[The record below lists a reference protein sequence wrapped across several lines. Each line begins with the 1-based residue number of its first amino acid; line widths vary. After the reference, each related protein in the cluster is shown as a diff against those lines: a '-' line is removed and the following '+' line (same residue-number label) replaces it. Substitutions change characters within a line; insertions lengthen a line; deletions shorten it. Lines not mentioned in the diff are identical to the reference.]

1 MEYFIYVNG
10 QNQGPYSAQRLMEM
24 GISPDTMVWSREV
37 NQWVK
42 ASIVPELRQMFEARM
57 QSAEQQAT
65 GQPQYESAGQQGYQ
79 TYESGGGAGFVEFF
93 TDDYQS
99 EDDVPMVKRPL
110 NKLMNLIDSGR
121 FFREPMRWLYV
132 LMGVMTSI
140 GCLFAIVGLITS
152 GAFKYKAMYGVLAS
166 VFLIVIA
173 VFSVLFWINRS
184 KRLKDTVQE
193 NDEIVAI
200 PLVANFIQS
209 VGECV
214 GIIMGTAVA
223 VMAFLIPLLAGNE
236 AGYMFRDFIPFRSG
250 EMFVVALVAPL
261 FCIAYG
267 FLIILMAHFWAEL
280 MLAVASIAN
289 NVKRLAN
296 KVEPTKKEEQ
306 E

>member
-65 GQPQYESAGQQGYQ
+65 GQPQYESAEQQGYQ

-110 NKLMNLIDSGR
+110 NM
-121 FFREPMRWLYV
+121 

-152 GAFKYKAMYGVLAS
+152 GAFKYQAMYGVLAS
-166 VFLIVIA
+166 IFLIVIA

-296 KVEPTKKEEQ
+296 KIEPAKKEEQ

>member
-1 MEYFIYVNG
+1 
-10 QNQGPYSAQRLMEM
+10 
-24 GISPDTMVWSREV
+24 
-37 NQWVK
+37 
-42 ASIVPELRQMFEARM
+42 
-57 QSAEQQAT
+57 
-65 GQPQYESAGQQGYQ
+65 
-79 TYESGGGAGFVEFF
+79 
-93 TDDYQS
+93 
-99 EDDVPMVKRPL
+99 
-110 NKLMNLIDSGR
+110 
-121 FFREPMRWLYV
+121 
-132 LMGVMTSI
+132 
-140 GCLFAIVGLITS
+140 
-152 GAFKYKAMYGVLAS
+152 MYGVLAS
-166 VFLIVIA
+166 IFLIVIA

-250 EMFVVALVAPL
+250 EMFVIALVAPL

-296 KVEPTKKEEQ
+296 KIEPAKKEEQ